1 MMRRVA
7 GRLPILLLLAAG
19 FGSGLAMII
28 LGLGERFTRA
38 VPDGALA
45 QWFGTG
51 LIREMGFSEGAVG
64 WGLILLGSFWLA
76 ACSALGAR
84 HGWGYWSVMVAALA
98 SLALFPGGVALAILA
113 AAILGF
119 SRPRNT
125 LPEPALSTDSGK

>member
-1 MMRRVA
+1 MMRRIA
-7 GRLPILLLLAAG
+7 ERLPRILLLAAG
-19 FGSGLAMII
+19 FGTGLAMII

-51 LIREMGFSEGAVG
+51 LIREMGFSEGFIG

-76 ACSALGAR
+76 ASSALSVR
-84 HGWGYWSVMVAALA
+84 HGWGYWTVMLAAFA
-98 SLALFPGGVALAILA
+98 SLAFFPGGVAVAILA

-119 SRPRNT
+119 SRPRNP
-125 LPEPALSTDSGK
+125 LPENAVPTESGK